1 MIQNCHRKILCHL
14 LIQRVIVFSTICEY
28 LNRLIQKTYSDA
40 TTETFTY
47 DSKGNILTATNQN
60 ISYTFTYDASGKP
73 LTVTDS
79 YGRTVNYQ
87 YDVSGNKTSMTASDT
102 VGQGFS
108 LAYTYDSSHRLT
120 QIKAP
125 SPPVGEGGGEGVFSF
140 TYDTLG
146 RRTKLTY
153 SNGVT
158 TNYSYDTT
166 GNLTNLLTQNLV
178 PASFKQGLK
187 LHTLDSF

>member
-73 LTVTDS
+73 LTVSDS
-79 YGRTVNYQ
+79 YGKVIKYE
-87 YDVSGNKTSMTASDT
+87 YDTAGNKVKRPKQEEKKKKYIKDI
-102 VGQGFS
+102 
-108 LAYTYDSSHRLT
+108 T
-120 QIKAP
+120 Q
-125 SPPVGEGGGEGVFSF
+125 
-140 TYDTLG
+140 
-146 RRTKLTY
+146 R
-153 SNGVT
+153 
-158 TNYSYDTT
+158 
-166 GNLTNLLTQNLV
+166 
-178 PASFKQGLK
+178 
-187 LHTLDSF
+187 